1 MIKHV
6 IIENL
11 EDASGIEIM
20 VRPACL
26 TDQALKYGSVTNFHQ
41 ASLML
46 EILVIAIAVGVLALL
61 MAKHGRRRRGMG
73 RYVKGNVDEDFA
85 LGTLA
90 ANTAIL
96 ESSDVVGERT
106 RITSLDCIY
115 ALADFTQADN
125 SGPIEV
131 GFAHSDYSLAEIEE
145 FLELTTSWNEG
156 DLIDK
161 EVSSR
166 LIRRVGIF
174 HQETSGG
181 NSVLNEGRSIKTK
194 LNWILNA
201 GQGLNFWC
209 YNQGGVAVGTTDP
222 NCHIVGHAN
231 LFPT

>member
-1 MIKHV
+1 MRTGDVRSMIWTTA
-6 IIENL
+6 II
-11 EDASGIEIM
+11 
-20 VRPACL
+20 V
-26 TDQALKYGSVTNFHQ
+26 SVC
-41 ASLML
+41 
-46 EILVIAIAVGVLALL
+46 IAGLLAL
-61 MAKHGRRRRGMG
+61 AKRKSGKRAMG

-90 ANTAIL
+90 ANTGIL
-96 ESSDVVGERT
+96 EASDTVGERT
-106 RITSLDCIY
+106 RITSVDVTYTLSGMTAGDDI
-115 ALADFTQADN
+115 
-125 SGPIEV
+125 GPIEV

-166 LIRRVGIF
+166 LIRRIGVFDTPAAAG
-174 HQETSGG
+174 ESYT
-181 NSVLNEGRSIKTK
+181 LNDGKPIKTK

-201 GQGLNFWC
+201 GQGLNWFC
-209 YNQGGVAVGTTDP
+209 YNQGGNPLATTDP